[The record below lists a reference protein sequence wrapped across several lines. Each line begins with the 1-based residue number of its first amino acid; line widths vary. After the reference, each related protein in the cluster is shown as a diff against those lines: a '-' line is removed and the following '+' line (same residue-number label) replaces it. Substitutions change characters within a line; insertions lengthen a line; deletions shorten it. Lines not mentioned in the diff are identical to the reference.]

1 MTKLDF
7 HRFQVRHFS
16 NTFEHCCAAVELGQ
30 RQRADISLFIATYN
44 SPTGEISAF
53 ERIHALQPPFCFL
66 GHPYIG
72 RHYRV
77 SLILVWR
84 NVIEVYRIDSLL
96 CISNVECRV
105 HSFIIANVSKHKTLD
120 VSATWAFFRII
131 LKHMYSVDKKIK
143 SKRKERKKIFRE

>member
-1 MTKLDF
+1 MERSIPFPGSTQLPLKSRCRDCNYRKVDPVAGTGDTAKKKTKMTKLDF

-77 SLILVWR
+77 SLILS
-84 NVIEVYRIDSLL
+84 YDQ
-96 CISNVECRV
+96 CRLALE
-105 HSFIIANVSKHKTLD
+105 FA
-120 VSATWAFFRII
+120 I
-131 LKHMYSVDKKIK
+131 L
-143 SKRKERKKIFRE
+143 F